1 MAHFAHTHTVF
12 AMLLIFASWSQAIAA
27 DTKTNRRDG
36 AKMVLVPAGRFLM
49 GSTSKDVDPQF
60 KETGL
65 PIDWKKYTEDEAPRH
80 ARSIDAFYM
89 YRYEVTNAQYHKF
102 TTATGHR
109 TPSHWK
115 GRDIPKGKGDHPV
128 VEVNWHDAMAYC
140 RWAGTSLPSE
150 AQWEYAARGA
160 ASQERRRHAEA
171 RPSVSMGQQLGS
183 QTVQQLIVPRR
194 SGPAQCQEVDRV
206 VRE

>member
-60 KETGL
+60 QETGL

-80 ARSIDAFYM
+80 ARSVDAFYM
-89 YRYEVTNAQYHKF
+89 YRYEVSNAEYHKL
-102 TTATGHR
+102 
-109 TPSHWK
+109 
-115 GRDIPKGKGDHPV
+115 
-128 VEVNWHDAMAYC
+128 
-140 RWAGTSLPSE
+140 AGT
-150 AQWEYAARGA
+150 
-160 ASQERRRHAEA
+160 
-171 RPSVSMGQQLGS
+171 
-183 QTVQQLIVPRR
+183 
-194 SGPAQCQEVDRV
+194 
-206 VRE
+206 REIHR